1 MSKLFLSV
9 VILVV
14 LILRV
19 IMLSVLMPTEI
30 MLSFG
35 ILRGFMVIGVR
46 TSAAMLS
53 VTAPQIRT
61 HDEDLSF

>member
-1 MSKLFLSV
+1 
-9 VILVV
+9 
-14 LILRV
+14 
-19 IMLSVLMPTEI
+19 MPTEI

-35 ILRGFMVIGVR
+35 ILRGFVVIGVR